1 MVWTVALLSQRV
13 NPAIVSNSVKIFW
26 ICKQKNI
33 FSVHVDDVDDFEGA
47 FESDIIEPPAVVS
60 AEREESASAVGKIT
74 HCTLVHV

>member
-13 NPAIVSNSVKIFW
+13 NPAIVSNSVKI
-26 ICKQKNI
+26 CKQKNI
-33 FSVHVDDVDDFEGA
+33 FSVHVNDVDDFEGA